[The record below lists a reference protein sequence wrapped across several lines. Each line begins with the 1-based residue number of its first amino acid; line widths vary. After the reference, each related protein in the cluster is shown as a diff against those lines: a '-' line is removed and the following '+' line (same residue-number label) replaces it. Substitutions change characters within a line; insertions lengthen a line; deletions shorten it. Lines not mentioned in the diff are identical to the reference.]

1 MFVKSM
7 TVIIMDGV
15 IISAMRLLL
24 NFHSSATE
32 RLHLT
37 LSHYNYLNMP
47 TQSFVGAESYLIEN
61 MNLKNDALK
70 SALSGTTDT
79 AMSSAELEYHLETRI
94 GALAI
99 PPCLSKSMPQI
110 YKAVVRPLDLSFGLV
125 RQKDEPT
132 DVRRAS
138 RHVVR
143 RAIVNAPK
151 AKASVCFVVRRPGCV
166 LCFEQGAALTDL
178 ISEFADHQVGAWA
191 VVKEIDVDNDGLLN
205 LYQKHFTFPF
215 FLDEK
220 RALYGALGQRRIS
233 LSQTMNLLFGLR
245 RMRLKKRCKDKG
257 IEGNVLGKGASMVL
271 GGVIVFDRRGN
282 IRYAYQD
289 EFSIELPVDEI
300 RAAIRQVVEE
310 DKLGNSSSAFS
321 SS

>member
-1 MFVKSM
+1 M
-7 TVIIMDGV
+7 TIQAYVD
-15 IISAMRLLL
+15 
-24 NFHSSATE
+24 
-32 RLHLT
+32 
-37 LSHYNYLNMP
+37 
-47 TQSFVGAESYLIEN
+47 AESSLLET
-61 MNLKNDALK
+61 MNLKNASLK
-70 SALSGTTDT
+70 RTPKTGSADT
-79 AMSSAELEYHLETRI
+79 AMSSELESHFETLTTS
-94 GALAI
+94 GVDSLAI
-99 PPCLSKSMPQI
+99 PTCLSKSMPDI
-110 YKAVVRPLDLSFGLV
+110 YKAVMRPLDLSFGLV
-125 RQKDEPT
+125 REKDEPT

-205 LYQKHFTFPF
+205 LYQKHFKFPF

-233 LSQTMNLLFGLR
+233 LSQTVNLLFGLR

-289 EFSIELPVDEI
+289 QFSIELPVDEI
-300 RAAIRQVVEE
+300 KAAISQVVDE
-310 DKLGNSSSAFS
+310 DTLGKSSSAFS